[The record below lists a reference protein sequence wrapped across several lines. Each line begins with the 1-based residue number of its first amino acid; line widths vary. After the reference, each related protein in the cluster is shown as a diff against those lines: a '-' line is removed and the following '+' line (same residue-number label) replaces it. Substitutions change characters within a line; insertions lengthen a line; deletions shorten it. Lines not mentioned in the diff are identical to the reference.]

1 MKKVEEFYTKFKF
14 CLSTNKEIANKEITI
29 LQNIINM
36 SNKETSNYLR
46 QYIVK
51 LTYYRKNFL
60 DSETASAISKMLMEI
75 AFILRLQYADYLQ
88 KKENNML
95 KNDDEDIMGLSKMIK
110 LLISEISMII
120 YKKEYETNNIFDN
133 MEAFKSDSSIGHI
146 NRVFLTVI
154 EAILFFN
161 EKMSQGITNKIRV
174 DFKKTYY
181 KYSEKIYK
189 MYNIDTENS
198 LETNVKLGIRKVE
211 ANTLLDTSIGVLMHD
226 IALENDHDYIP
237 INEEKKDNHSIK
249 DYTFAKYFMRG
260 SEGISLTVSLHHEY
274 YGHGYGLFSEL
285 YKAALKR
292 NPNHNIEYLVSY
304 DYKDILTL
312 QSLTY
317 LPAKILE
324 VIDVYDTLTHGF
336 KKSIKETVNYMTE
349 NFIEK
354 DIMLDPIITNMFIQ
368 YLKEVK
374 KIKL

>member
-374 KIKL
+374 K